1 MFSVNTNWE
10 SASISRVRGCNSF
23 GNVDTARILLGTVG
37 ESYRC
42 VLVRNAKL
50 AVATLLLIA
59 TFCTV
64 SFSLAQF
71 EQIARAGSLISQASV
86 FQASEA
92 GNGTVRSRPQ
102 DSDAIFQVFF
112 SAKCGGTGVGYT
124 TLGGGEGKRSILGKL
139 PRGAFCQLLHNGDGA
154 IIDVVVYHFAI
165 IDLCGSAVGH
175 FYRVDCIAYLVMI
188 RGRDFFYIV
197 GADRDVAK
205 ETLPQHRKSQL
216 QKLW

>member
-1 MFSVNTNWE
+1 MKVTVASW
-10 SASISRVRGCNSF
+10 SAMAQSRSGDLVADCN
-23 GNVDTARILLGTVG
+23 
-37 ESYRC
+37 
-42 VLVRNAKL
+42 VL
-50 AVATLLLIA
+50 
-59 TFCTV
+59 TV

-71 EQIARAGSLISQASV
+71 EQIARAGLSDLPSTV

-197 GADRDVAK
+197 GADRDVGKGNLASASEVAVAK
-205 ETLPQHRKSQL
+205 AVVAHAGSV
-216 QKLW
+216 

>member
-42 VLVRNAKL
+42 VLVRNAQSRSGDL
-50 AVATLLLIA
+50 VADCNVL
-59 TFCTV
+59 TV

-71 EQIARAGSLISQASV
+71 EQIARAGLSDLPSTV

-139 PRGAFCQLLHNGDGA
+139 PRGAFCQLL
-154 IIDVVVYHFAI
+154 
-165 IDLCGSAVGH
+165 LQ
-175 FYRVDCIAYLVMI
+175 
-188 RGRDFFYIV
+188 RGLY
-197 GADRDVAK
+197 
-205 ETLPQHRKSQL
+205 QL
-216 QKLW
+216 